1 MTIEKEAGYVP
12 SKQFVKPTNN
22 TEKKG
27 YVPPKLPAKPPA
39 KKK

>member
-12 SKQFVKPTNN
+12 SKQFVKPIKN

-27 YVPPKLPAKPPA
+27 YVPPKLPVKPPT
-39 KKK
+39 KNK